1 MAERIIAVE
10 ERLGRVE
17 TSIEDLRTFIAAEIQ
32 RAMVNHESPQSSGT
46 TVTSSLDEFRL
57 SSKKVELPAFTGDD
71 PVAWIT
77 RAETY
82 FEVQRISQDVRIQL
96 TKLSMEDPTIHWF
109 NLWRDSTEELSWEK
123 LYEEMMARFGGRR
136 LENPFEELKDLKQSE
151 TVEDYIA
158 EFKLCSSQYGRLPEQ
173 QFLDYFIGG
182 LHHDIHSRLRTFKPH
197 NRYVAMQLARDVER
211 EFAENSGHG
220 SGSRYKPGHGSWTK
234 SQKPNWAFHEGEGK
248 GSAIQT
254 HTNNYLGKTRTS
266 SGSGSQTGST
276 RPTNSTTSS
285 RPNLGDNLRRHSRG
299 VRHLPS
305 AEVNE
310 RRAKGLCFRCSERW
324 DPLHQCAT
332 KQLRLIILGDD
343 EIVNDEGEI
352 VVLEA
357 ESEEDLTQEELE
369 CKTMGLFGVST
380 NLNQVR
386 TMKLEGCLHGASILV
401 LIDSGATHNFISPKV
416 VETLGLPM
424 VPSNPLGVKLGDG
437 HRVLP
442 RGRCNGIQLNM
453 GAVQICFDAYVL
465 ELGGVDLIL
474 GVVWLE
480 TLGKVTM
487 DWKEMSMVFNHKGSM
502 VKLLGQAVDDTM
514 ATFQSIIT
522 PSRMIAGCEW
532 PTLMKVLG
540 SPMSRVSDHQTKELG
555 GLLDHFVIV
564 FKEIQGLPPPRNTSH
579 SIELLHGACPVSV
592 RPYRYPHLHKDELEK
607 QIQSLMQQG
616 VVRNCTNAFSSPVIL
631 VKKKD

>member
-1 MAERIIAVE
+1 MADRITAVE

-17 TSIEDLRTFIAAEIQ
+17 TSIEELRTFLAAEIQ
-32 RAMVNHESPQSSGT
+32 RAIANRGSPQTSGE
-46 TVTSSLDEFRL
+46 TVTSPLDEFRL
-57 SSKKVELPAFTGDD
+57 SVKKVELPVFTGDD

-82 FEVQRISQDVRIQL
+82 FEVQRISRDVRIQL
-96 TKLSMEDPTIHWF
+96 TKLSMEGPTIHWF
-109 NLWRDSTEELSWEK
+109 NLWHDSTEELSWEN
-123 LYEEMMARFGGRR
+123 LCEAMMARFGGGRF
-136 LENPFEELKDLKQSE
+136 ENPFEELKDLKQSE

-158 EFKLCSSQYGRLPEQ
+158 EFELCSSQCERLPEQ
-173 QFLDYFIGG
+173 QFLGYFIGG
-182 LHHDIHSRLRTFKPH
+182 LRHDIRSRVMDLVHIT
-197 NRYVAMQLARDVER
+197 NRVMALGQNLKNLIGL
-211 EFAENSGHG
+211 FAKGKE
-220 SGSRYKPGHGSWTK
+220 
-234 SQKPNWAFHEGEGK
+234 K

-254 HTNNYLGKTRTS
+254 QTNNYLGKTRTG
-266 SGSGSQTGST
+266 SGSGSQTEST

-285 RPNLGDNLRRHSRG
+285 RPNLGGNLRRHSRG
-299 VRHLPS
+299 VLHLPS

-310 RRAKGLCFRCSERW
+310 RRAKGLCFRCNEQW

-357 ESEEDLTQEELE
+357 DSEEELTQEELE
-369 CKTMGLFGVST
+369 CKIMGLFGVST
-380 NLNQVR
+380 NPNQAQ
-386 TMKLEGCLHGASILV
+386 TMKLEGCLQGASILV

-437 HRVLP
+437 HRVLT
-442 RGRCNGIQLNM
+442 RGRCKGIQLNV

-480 TLGKVTM
+480 TLGKMTM
-487 DWKEMSMVFNHKGSM
+487 DWKEMSMVFNYKGSM
-502 VKLLGQAVDDTM
+502 VKLLGQAVDDKM
-514 ATFQSIIT
+514 AAFQSIVT

-532 PTLMKVLG
+532 PTLMEVLG
-540 SPMSRVSDHQTKELG
+540 SPVSRVCDHQIKELG
-555 GLLDHFVIV
+555 GLLDRFVIV
-564 FKEIQGLPPPRNTSH
+564 FKEIQGLPLPRNTCH
-579 SIELLHGACPVSV
+579 SIELLQGAGPISV
-592 RPYRYPHLHKDELEK
+592 RPY
-607 QIQSLMQQG
+607 
-616 VVRNCTNAFSSPVIL
+616 
-631 VKKKD
+631 

>member
-1 MAERIIAVE
+1 M
-10 ERLGRVE
+10 
-17 TSIEDLRTFIAAEIQ
+17 
-32 RAMVNHESPQSSGT
+32 
-46 TVTSSLDEFRL
+46 VTSPLDEFYL
-57 SSKKVELPAFTGDD
+57 SAKNVELTAFTGDN

-96 TKLSMEDPTIHWF
+96 TKLSMEGPTIHWF
-109 NLWRDSTEELSWEK
+109 NLWRDSTEELSREN
-123 LYEEMMARFGGRR
+123 LCEAMMAVFGGGR

-158 EFKLCSSQYGRLPEQ
+158 EFEFCSSQCGRLPEQ
-173 QFLDYFIGG
+173 QFLGYFIGG
-182 LHHDIHSRLRTFKPH
+182 LHHDIRSRVRTFKLH
-197 NRYVAMQLARDVER
+197 NWYVAMQLARDVER

-220 SGSRYKPGHGSWTK
+220 SGSR
-234 SQKPNWAFHEGEGK
+234 
-248 GSAIQT
+248 
-254 HTNNYLGKTRTS
+254 
-266 SGSGSQTGST
+266 
-276 RPTNSTTSS
+276 
-285 RPNLGDNLRRHSRG
+285 DNLHRHSCG

-305 AEVNE
+305 VEVNE
-310 RRAKGLCFRCSERW
+310 RRATGLCFRCNELW
-324 DPLHQCAT
+324 DRLHQCAT
-332 KQLRLIILGDD
+332 KQLQLIILGDD

-357 ESEEDLTQEELE
+357 ESKEELAQEELE

-386 TMKLEGCLHGASILV
+386 AMKLEGCLQGASILV

-416 VETLGLPM
+416 VETLGFPM

-437 HRVLP
+437 HRVLT
-442 RGRCNGIQLNM
+442 RGRCNGIQLNV

-465 ELGGVDLIL
+465 ELGGVYLIL

-502 VKLLGQAVDDTM
+502 VKLLGQAVDDMM
-514 ATFQSIIT
+514 ATLQSIIT

-532 PTLMKVLG
+532 PTLMEVLG
-540 SPMSRVSDHQTKELG
+540 SPVSRVSDHQTKELE
-555 GLLDHFVIV
+555 GLFDRFVIV

-579 SIELLHGACPVSV
+579 SIELLHGAGPVSV
-592 RPYRYPHLHKDELEK
+592 RPYRYPYLHKDEIEK
-607 QIQSLMQQG
+607 QI
-616 VVRNCTNAFSSPVIL
+616 
-631 VKKKD
+631 